1 MDKMGIL
8 VLPNTLVIRTFL
20 ASYTVAKFAVY
31 GEKFKVVANDYI
43 VDGNSIIVSVEP
55 YTEPDESEVTKN
67 E

>member
-8 VLPNTLVIRTFL
+8 VLPNTLVIRTLL
-20 ASYTVAKFAVY
+20 ASHTVAKFTVY
-31 GEKFKVVANDYI
+31 DQKFKVVANDYI
-43 VDGNSIIVSVEP
+43 VDGNSIIVSVDP